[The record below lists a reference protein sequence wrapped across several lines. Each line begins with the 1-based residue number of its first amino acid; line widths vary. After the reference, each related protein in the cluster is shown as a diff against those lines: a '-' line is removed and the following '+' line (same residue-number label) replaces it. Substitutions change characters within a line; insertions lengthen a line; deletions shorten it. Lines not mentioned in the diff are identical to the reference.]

1 MRSPHT
7 LTPLD
12 AHVQVAHPDGGVSY
26 EPCAPGAPGAKEVTL
41 QYFVD
46 QGLADKVVP
55 PRITKRDFDKVLL
68 RARPT
73 VAAADLDVFERFTAD
88 FGEEAS

>member
-1 MRSPHT
+1 MK
-7 LTPLD
+7 
-12 AHVQVAHPDGGVSY
+12 HPTDGGAAY
-26 EPCAPGAPGAKEVTL
+26 EPCPPGAPSAQEVTL
-41 QYFVD
+41 TYF
-46 QGLADKVVP
+46 ADKGTADRVLP

-73 VAAADLDVFERFTAD
+73 VAPDDLAIFERFTAD